1 MGLLTSKEV
10 ERSTRGWACW
20 SCSKD
25 MRGCWD
31 WGGESVKDGVEPR
44 PQRPVEFLVRLVL
57 RHLRVGQP
65 AVLGGP
71 GLRGAPKEGQRQRR
85 KKTQFQPTRGHFK
98 MWVVWTQWTQGNE
111 SKKSMR
117 CGRSGH
123 LPQATPGRLPAHGL
137 PSKGQSVVSTCIP
150 VSSIHSMM
158 LSRYLRAAKRSSQ
171 IRNKRIKNHHR
182 PNA

>member
-85 KKTQFQPTRGHFK
+85 RKKTIPTDARAFQNVGGVDPMDPGKRKQEKHALWTKWPSPTGH
-98 MWVVWTQWTQGNE
+98 
-111 SKKSMR
+111 
-117 CGRSGH
+117 
-123 LPQATPGRLPAHGL
+123 
-137 PSKGQSVVSTCIP
+137 
-150 VSSIHSMM
+150 
-158 LSRYLRAAKRSSQ
+158 SRAVASARAALEGAVGREHLHPGELDPLDDALAVPASRQKKQ
-171 IRNKRIKNHHR
+171 
-182 PNA
+182 PNQK